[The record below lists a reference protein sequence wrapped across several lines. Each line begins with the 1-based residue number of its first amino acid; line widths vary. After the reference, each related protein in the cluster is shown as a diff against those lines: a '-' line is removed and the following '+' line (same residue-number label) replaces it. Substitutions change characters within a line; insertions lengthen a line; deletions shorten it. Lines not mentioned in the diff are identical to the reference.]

1 MSRMVIEGTE
11 DRASERRVEM
21 DGEGGA
27 VVARVWVIRP
37 TSIDDVLRRDG
48 LRQGGVLR

>member
-21 DGEGGA
+21 DGEGVGGCLEGGGGKLED
-27 VVARVWVIRP
+27 RVERVTLPRLPPWK
-37 TSIDDVLRRDG
+37 
-48 LRQGGVLR
+48 